1 LSRFPEIPAYGCDSQ
16 LPYLFIDPARHRVV
30 KSKTDDFGQER
41 IGPLSFNEPWQ
52 LEKMPCFNAIYLF
65 SGPLHEGF
73 PSYRK
78 SLQSSKENIQHV
90 KT

>member
-1 LSRFPEIPAYGCDSQ
+1 LLWTGKNGTPA
-16 LPYLFIDPARHRVV
+16 
-30 KSKTDDFGQER
+30 
-41 IGPLSFNEPWQ
+41 FNEPCEF
-52 LEKMPCFNAIYLF
+52 EKMPSFIAIYLF
-65 SGPLHEGF
+65 SGPLHEKF